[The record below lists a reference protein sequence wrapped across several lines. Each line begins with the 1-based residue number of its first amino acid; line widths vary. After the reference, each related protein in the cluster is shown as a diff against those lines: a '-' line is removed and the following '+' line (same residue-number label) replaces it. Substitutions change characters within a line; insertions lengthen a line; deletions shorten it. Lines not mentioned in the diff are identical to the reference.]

1 VNARRAACLLGVL
14 VLVAAAPA
22 PAFAQSS
29 GGGGG
34 DCFLRICDA
43 EAWLRDVVNH
53 IVAGFLGGLISGI
66 GGAITSFPNDI
77 DFLLRTPEALSY
89 RNDTVMQFATAS
101 QMLANGLL
109 AVITLIGGF
118 NVLLRPYLGSSYAS
132 ALEVLPR
139 LLLGAILIN
148 TARWWTQ
155 LAIDVNNAFS
165 AVFGAGPPPNFAD
178 ALARSM
184 LPTELLIGLIYVV
197 MGLLQVLA
205 LRLGFNLATG
215 MPPATGAG
223 LIQPLLGIAVLAVVL
238 KIPGLMRGG
247 GGGGTLIGSLIGS
260 AAGAV
265 VGGGAGRLALGA
277 LGGRAAAGGA
287 AGAAGATRTAAA
299 AQYSLPITVGVP
311 AGRGAEQL
319 SLPIA
324 VPQPARGA

>member
-1 VNARRAACLLGVL
+1 VVARRRQPHRRRLPGRSD
-14 VLVAAAPA
+14 
-22 PAFAQSS
+22 QWHW
-29 GGGGG
+29 
-34 DCFLRICDA
+34 R
-43 EAWLRDVVNH
+43 
-53 IVAGFLGGLISGI
+53 
-66 GGAITSFPNDI
+66 AITSFPNDI

-89 RNDTVMQFATAS
+89 RNDTVMQFVAAS

-109 AVITLIGGF
+109 AVITLVGGF
-118 NVLLRPYLGSSYAS
+118 KFCSSLSRIQLPS

-178 ALARSM
+178 TLARSM

-197 MGLLQVLA
+197 MGLLLVLQQLMRLALVDTLLILAPLAALCWILPQTHGWGKLWGTLFVGTVFAQAVQVLA

-238 KIPGLMRGG
+238 KFPD
-247 GGGGTLIGSLIGS
+247 
-260 AAGAV
+260 
-265 VGGGAGRLALGA
+265 
-277 LGGRAAAGGA
+277 
-287 AGAAGATRTAAA
+287 
-299 AQYSLPITVGVP
+299 
-311 AGRGAEQL
+311 
-319 SLPIA
+319 
-324 VPQPARGA
+324 

>member
-1 VNARRAACLLGVL
+1 MTARRAACLLVVL
-14 VLVAAAPA
+14 VLVVAAPA

-29 GGGGG
+29 GGG
-34 DCFLRICDA
+34 DCFLGICDP
-43 EAWLRDVVNH
+43 EAWLRDDVTH

-66 GGAITSFPNDI
+66 GGAITSFPNDV

-89 RNDTVMQFATAS
+89 RNDTVMQFVTAS

-197 MGLLQVLA
+197 MGCCWCCSSSCA
-205 LRLGFNLATG
+205 SRW
-215 MPPATGAG
+215 
-223 LIQPLLGIAVLAVVL
+223 
-238 KIPGLMRGG
+238 
-247 GGGGTLIGSLIGS
+247 S
-260 AAGAV
+260 
-265 VGGGAGRLALGA
+265 
-277 LGGRAAAGGA
+277 
-287 AGAAGATRTAAA
+287 TRC
-299 AQYSLPITVGVP
+299 
-311 AGRGAEQL
+311 
-319 SLPIA
+319 
-324 VPQPARGA
+324 